1 MQILYVPL
9 DERPCN
15 VFYPQMIAQLQPQI
29 QLKLPPALL
38 LSRKKQPADVEG
50 LWAWMRQSLAEIS
63 PTSGEGAS
71 DDCFAIV
78 SIEMLVYGGLLP
90 SRLHQHSAEVLNDRL
105 QLLVQLKADYPQL
118 QILASNL
125 IMRTPAY
132 NSSEEE
138 PDYYA
143 THGEAIC
150 RWGSLSDRR
159 SRQALTPEE
168 ETEFT
173 CLDVAL
179 PTQYLDDYRCRRAKN
194 LAINQSTIELVNSGV
209 ITFLSIPQDD
219 CAPYG
224 FTAQDQQV
232 INQQICALRL
242 QQNVHLY
249 PGADEVGCT
258 LLARAWCSRSRQSPG
273 QSPLR
278 VYLLYSSVMGD
289 RVIPRYEDRPIGES
303 LKAHLWAAGAT
314 LAHSLEAADLV
325 LAVNTPGQV
334 MQEAWDQT
342 SKDITYNSFRNL
354 RVFVNQ
360 IRRLLDQ
367 DIPVAL
373 ADIAFSNGGETELVQ
388 LLDDL
393 DCWDRMLSYAAW
405 NTSGNSLGTAIATAI
420 LGLDSTETT
429 VLNFNKIYHVLEDW
443 AYQSIVRRTITE
455 EYLPKIGA
463 SSHDFNGQTEAINH
477 AMASAIKTVWEQ
489 VIRRS
494 FQACTIEQLKVYSP
508 WQRMFEIGLD
518 LALTAR

>member
-249 PGADEVGCT
+249 PGADEVG
-258 LLARAWCSRSRQSPG
+258 
-273 QSPLR
+273 
-278 VYLLYSSVMGD
+278 
-289 RVIPRYEDRPIGES
+289 
-303 LKAHLWAAGAT
+303 
-314 LAHSLEAADLV
+314 
-325 LAVNTPGQV
+325 
-334 MQEAWDQT
+334 
-342 SKDITYNSFRNL
+342 
-354 RVFVNQ
+354 
-360 IRRLLDQ
+360 
-367 DIPVAL
+367 
-373 ADIAFSNGGETELVQ
+373 
-388 LLDDL
+388 
-393 DCWDRMLSYAAW
+393 
-405 NTSGNSLGTAIATAI
+405 
-420 LGLDSTETT
+420 
-429 VLNFNKIYHVLEDW
+429 
-443 AYQSIVRRTITE
+443 
-455 EYLPKIGA
+455 
-463 SSHDFNGQTEAINH
+463 
-477 AMASAIKTVWEQ
+477 
-489 VIRRS
+489 
-494 FQACTIEQLKVYSP
+494 
-508 WQRMFEIGLD
+508 
-518 LALTAR
+518 